1 MFFSVRIVRV
11 LLGSHLC
18 RRPGR
23 AFRFAWSV
31 FKRGGRIAELG
42 KLGSKE
48 ALSWLF
54 TVLTLSLPGSIFLL
68 FSFFPF
74 YEENKLINKCGETLV
89 PLLSGSGVTA
99 RCSRYR
105 VSRVPES

>member
-1 MFFSVRIVRV
+1 MSSSDRTYAGAPDARFG
-11 LLGSHLC
+11 LLG
-18 RRPGR
+18 
-23 AFRFAWSV
+23 RFS
-31 FKRGGRIAELG
+31 KGGRIAELG

-68 FSFFPF
+68 FFFS
-74 YEENKLINKCGETLV
+74 EENKLINKCGETLV

-105 VSRVPES
+105 VSRVPKS